1 MRVLNK
7 KYWPHMIVIDKP
19 SDQLNL
25 TEMEIWLGSQ
35 FKTYHKRWY
44 IIQGSSKTEFY
55 FKTEKDA
62 NWFVLRWQ

>member
-1 MRVLNK
+1 
-7 KYWPHMIVIDKP
+7 MIVIDKP

-44 IIQGSSKTEFY
+44 IIQGSSQTEFY

>member
-7 KYWPHMIVIDKP
+7 KYWPHLVVIDKP
-19 SDQLNL
+19 SDTLNL
-25 TEMEIWLGSQ
+25 TEIEIWLGNQ

-44 IIQGSSKTEFY
+44 IVQGFRHTEFY

-62 NWFVLRWQ
+62 NWFALRWA

>member
-7 KYWPHMIVIDKP
+7 KYWPHLVVIDKP
-19 SDQLNL
+19 SDTLNL
-25 TEMEIWLGSQ
+25 TEMEIWLGNH

-44 IIQGSSKTEFY
+44 IIQGFRYTEFY

-62 NWFVLRWQ
+62 NWFALRWA